1 MLAIS
6 HVDHDLSAHKLID
19 FKFLFFPRIGL
30 LNSLYFSSTRC
41 TLRVML
47 LSERENAIS
56 ETEISYFLLRK
67 PIMTTIYGERVGG
80 MARGSS

>member
-1 MLAIS
+1 MA
-6 HVDHDLSAHKLID
+6 
-19 FKFLFFPRIGL
+19 F

-80 MARGSS
+80 MARGSSWLRGGMIYLSFLSSDTLLSGAPLAA